1 MKLPEIDL
9 DWLQLAQQGELAAL
23 DRLLLA
29 IQPAIYNLAM
39 RMLNQREDAQDAT
52 QEILL
57 RITTHLSSFRGD
69 SRFSTWMFR
78 IASNYLLSARSRA
91 KESPALSLEGL
102 EHKLGLGLQLAERV
116 LTADNPRQLG
126 PDEKL
131 AAQRLALACTQGM
144 LMCLDREQRAAY
156 VLDLTFGLDSASAAE
171 VLEITPAAFRKR
183 LSRARQRLGEFM
195 QHQCGLVNAC
205 ASCTCEKQLVAV
217 AEMRRLGPARPAPR
231 EPEAELF
238 ALTDLGDAAA
248 VFRAHPDYQVPHR
261 VIETVRAVL
270 KLHTGGWQ

>member
-9 DWLQLAQQGELAAL
+9 DWLRLAQQGELVAL

-57 RITTHLSSFRGD
+57 RITTHLSSFRGE

-78 IASNYLLSARSRA
+78 IASNFLLTARSRA

-102 EHKLGLGLQLAERV
+102 EQKLGFGLQLAERA
-116 LTADNPRQLG
+116 LATDNIRQLG

-131 AAQRLALACTQGM
+131 DAQRLALACTQGM
-144 LMCLDREQRAAY
+144 LMCLDREHRAAY

-171 VLEITPAAFRKR
+171 VLEITPEAFRKR

-195 QHQCGLVNAC
+195 QRQCGLVNAC
-205 ASCTCEKQLVAV
+205 ANCTCEKQLTAV
-217 AEMRRLGPARPAPR
+217 DEAQRLGLSRPTPR
-231 EPEAELF
+231 EPKAELI
-238 ALTDLGDAAA
+238 ALTELGDVAA
-248 VFRAHPDYQVPHR
+248 VFRAHPDYQVPQR

>member
-9 DWLQLAQQGELAAL
+9 DWLRLAQQGELVAL

-57 RITTHLSSFRGD
+57 RITTHLSSFRGE

-78 IASNYLLSARSRA
+78 IASNYLLTARSRA

-102 EHKLGLGLQLAERV
+102 EQKLGFGLQLAERA
-116 LTADNPRQLG
+116 LATDNIRQLG

-131 AAQRLALACTQGM
+131 DAQRLALACTQGM
-144 LMCLDREQRAAY
+144 LMCLDREHRAAY

-171 VLEITPAAFRKR
+171 VLEITPEAFRKR

-195 QHQCGLVNAC
+195 QRQCGLVNAC
-205 ASCTCEKQLVAV
+205 ATCKCEKQLTAV
-217 AEMRRLGPARPAPR
+217 DEAQRLGLSRPTPR
-231 EPEAELF
+231 EPKAELI
-238 ALTDLGDAAA
+238 ALTELGDVAA
-248 VFRAHPDYQVPHR
+248 VFRAHPDYQVPQR

>member
-9 DWLQLAQQGELAAL
+9 DWLRLAQQGELVAL

-57 RITTHLSSFRGD
+57 RITTHLSSFRGE

-78 IASNYLLSARSRA
+78 IASNYLLTARSRA

-102 EHKLGLGLQLAERV
+102 EQKLGFGLQLAERA
-116 LTADNPRQLG
+116 LATDNIRQLG

-131 AAQRLALACTQGM
+131 DAQRLALACTQGM
-144 LMCLDREQRAAY
+144 LMCLDREHRAAY

-171 VLEITPAAFRKR
+171 ALEITPEAFRKR

-195 QHQCGLVNAC
+195 QRQCGLVNAC
-205 ASCTCEKQLVAV
+205 ATCKCEKQLTAV
-217 AEMRRLGPARPAPR
+217 DEAQRLGLSRPTPR
-231 EPEAELF
+231 EPKAELI
-238 ALTDLGDAAA
+238 ALTELGDVAA
-248 VFRAHPDYQVPHR
+248 VFRAHPDYQVPQR